1 LCFCEKEP
9 SEEGKIKKTL
19 QTMLHLNRILQHQ
32 YHVKN
37 DQTYLDLVH
46 DLLQVEKHNELTLGN
61 HHQRYV
67 GSAPLSK
74 VHHNVKGNERG
85 DGSNKQQKKFGKF
98 KKDKHNDKMQDWI
111 SDQRGG

>member
-1 LCFCEKEP
+1 
-9 SEEGKIKKTL
+9 
-19 QTMLHLNRILQHQ
+19 LQHQ

-37 DQTYLDLVH
+37 DQTYSDLVH

-61 HHQRYV
+61 HHQCYV

-85 DGSNKQQKKFGKF
+85 DGSNNQQKKFDKF
-98 KKDKHNDKMQDWI
+98 KKDKHNDKMKDWI
-111 SDQRGG
+111 SDQRGGEWEPIKNVQ